1 MKTIILD
8 TNFLLIP
15 AQFKV
20 DIFEEI
26 KRIMTTPYKLRIM
39 AKTIDELNNIINN
52 KSERKQTA
60 KDKTAA
66 KIALQLIVKYKIV
79 KILSSKD
86 LNVDNLILNTATK
99 TSHIVATQDINLKR
113 KLKEKR
119 IPLIILRKKQYLE
132 LQ

>member
-20 DIFEEI
+20 DIFEEM